1 MALKTYTTKQGDMWD
16 AIAKKLYG
24 DEYLMQDLIE
34 ANPDHVA
41 TVIFSAGAVL
51 TVPETTT
58 TTSTNLPPW
67 KTSS

>member
-34 ANPDHVA
+34 ANPDHVT
-41 TVIFSAGAVL
+41 TVIFSAGVVL
-51 TVPETTT
+51 TVPTSTT
-58 TTSTNLPPW
+58 TTSSNLPPW